1 MRNDLAEQDNVENEA
16 MLGLQKLIADVG
28 SREMTKATQIE
39 IEEFET
45 LVLTDIVRFTAI
57 VKLYTAIFKIR
68 HVS

>member
-57 VKLYTAIFKIR
+57 VKL
-68 HVS
+68 